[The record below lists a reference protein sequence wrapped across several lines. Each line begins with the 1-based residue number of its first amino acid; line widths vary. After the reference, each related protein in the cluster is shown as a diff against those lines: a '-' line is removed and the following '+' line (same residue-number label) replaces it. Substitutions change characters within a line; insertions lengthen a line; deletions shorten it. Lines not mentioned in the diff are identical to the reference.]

1 MPRFEESRTA
11 HAPRT
16 ICWELLTDVGRTPE
30 WLTIASRVEPAG
42 ELAVGQTLHAA
53 GGALGVS
60 VDLEL
65 TVTHL
70 DPPERY
76 GWRVTEPVPV
86 DITFHLEEHAG
97 TATRV
102 RATVA
107 ADLGRRVPVRVR
119 VAVRVL
125 RGELARSLDRLVALS
140 EAAPLR

>member
-11 HAPRT
+11 HAPREV
-16 ICWELLTDVGRTPE
+16 CWGVLTDVERTPE
-30 WLTIASRVEPAG
+30 WLTIATRVEPAG
-42 ELAVGQTLHAA
+42 ALTTGQTLHAA

-60 VDLEL
+60 VDLRL
-65 TVTHL
+65 TVAHL
-70 DPPERY
+70 DPQTRY
-76 GWRVTEPVPV
+76 GWRLTEPVPV
-86 DITFHLEEHAG
+86 DITFDLADLGG

-102 RATVA
+102 RASVE

-140 EAAPLR
+140 ESAPLR